1 MATMKG
7 SFITNTRKWLVE
19 NRTAIVWGFGVPVA
33 IAIAVVVS
41 GM

>member
-7 SFITNTRKWLVE
+7 SFITDTRKWLVE
-19 NRTAIVWGFGVPVA
+19 NRTAIVWGFGTLAAV
-33 IAIAVVVS
+33 AIAVVVS